1 MANILSNLP
10 RAVLA
15 GFVLAAILIVLYLIW
30 NGADGLSMGGPASF
44 WSFLLRWLHVLAGV
58 MWIGLL
64 WYFNFVQTIVM
75 PKIPAEQKP
84 AVTKF
89 VAPAALFWFR
99 WSAAFTV
106 LFGVLLALINQYFV
120 EVITL
125 GIVTDGGAFADFHY
139 TLLGIGV
146 WLGLIMAFN
155 VWFIIWPNQKIALG
169 MVDGTPEAKAAAG
182 RKGMLF
188 SRVNLVLS
196 VPMLFAML
204 GATHLV

>member
-1 MANILSNLP
+1 MANILTSLP
-10 RAVLA
+10 RTVLA
-15 GFVLAAILIVLYLIW
+15 GFVLAALLVVLYLIW
-30 NGADGLSMGGPASF
+30 LGAGGLSIGGPGSF
-44 WSFLLRWLHVLAGV
+44 WSFLLRWLHVLAGI

-64 WYFNFVQTIVM
+64 YYFNFVQMIAM

-84 AVTKF
+84 AVSKF
-89 VAPAALFWFR
+89 VAPQALFWFR
-99 WSAAFTV
+99 WAAAATV
-106 LFGVLLALINQYFV
+106 LFGLLLAGINQYFV

-155 VWFIIWPNQKIALG
+155 VWFVIWPNQKVALG
-169 MVDGTPEAKAAAG
+169 IVEGTAEQKAKAARTA
-182 RKGMLF
+182 MLF
-188 SRVNLVLS
+188 SRANTMLS
-196 VPMLFAML
+196 IPMLLGML